1 MSQPLSGAQIDKL
14 GDRLRQGPLT
24 LDDLRYLRVFL
35 NSLEPF
41 SDHVFSKISTLDLK
55 KESLYPAKITRRRSK
70 TLGSVRAKLRRQ
82 STTLHR
88 MQDLVGC
95 RIVVTNVV
103 DQLDWTDCLAHL
115 FEHVDVVDRREE
127 PQHGYRA
134 VHLIV
139 RDESKRFEIQIRT
152 HLQDLWANVVERLS
166 DVLGLGIKY
175 GQDIQ
180 DTNPVLEELSQRIQS
195 FEEGQARWRVRKT
208 EDSQFLRNRLRAFP
222 HIVVPDTFSNADG
235 TTTEVSEFQGILVFG
250 TTPISPDQGVFLG
263 NDRAILAAGTVTEPR
278 PYTGLPN
285 VPEEEI
291 PEWDIL
297 GPRRFGG
304 FQGKL
309 HCDDPTI
316 FPRYEAD
323 CWDAEDDLQ
332 NYIYVVL
339 SKLTER
345 FHDFSY

>member
-1 MSQPLSGAQIDKL
+1 
-14 GDRLRQGPLT
+14 
-24 LDDLRYLRVFL
+24 
-35 NSLEPF
+35 
-41 SDHVFSKISTLDLK
+41 
-55 KESLYPAKITRRRSK
+55 
-70 TLGSVRAKLRRQ
+70 
-82 STTLHR
+82 

-103 DQLDWTDCLAHL
+103 DQLDWTDCLANL
-115 FEHVDVVDRREE
+115 FEHVEVVDRREE

-134 VHLIV
+134 VHIIV

-175 GQDIQ
+175 GQNIQ
-180 DTNPVLEELSQRIQS
+180 DVRPVLEELSQRIQL
-195 FEEGQARWRVRKT
+195 FEEGQARWRVRKI
-208 EDSQFLRNRLRAFP
+208 EDNQFLRTQLRAFP
-222 HIVVPDTFSNADG
+222 DIVPPETLTNVDG
-235 TTTEVSEFQGILVFG
+235 TITEISEFQGILVFG
-250 TTPISPDQGVFLG
+250 REPIAPDLGVLLG
-263 NDRAILAAGTVTEPR
+263 NDLAILGAGIVTKPR
-278 PYTGLPN
+278 RYTGLPD
-285 VPEEEI
+285 VTQEEI
-291 PEWDIL
+291 PEWDFL

-304 FQGKL
+304 FHGKL
-309 HCDDPTI
+309 YCDDPTI
-316 FPRYEAD
+316 FQRYEAD